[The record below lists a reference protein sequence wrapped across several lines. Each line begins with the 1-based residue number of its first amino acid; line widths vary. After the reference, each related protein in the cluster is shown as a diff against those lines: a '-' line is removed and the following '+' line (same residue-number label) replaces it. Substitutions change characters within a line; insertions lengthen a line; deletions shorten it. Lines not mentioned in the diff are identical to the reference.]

1 MKLRKKFLWV
11 GIFAVAMAFLEAAVV
26 VYLRRIYG
34 ISDLIL
40 QVPPFEPQIARIE
53 LGRELVTL
61 VMLLSFGWVAGK
73 SIQSRLGFALVAFG
87 VWDIFYYMWLR
98 VFIAWPITLLDP
110 DILFLIPLPWWGPVI
125 APILVSLLMI
135 IGGTMA
141 VFRNNQGHAI
151 RFRILE
157 AITLL
162 IGILA
167 MLFAFMQDAL
177 SILPASAGLISQLK
191 PSQFNWMV
199 FLVGLLLSGFVV
211 WRIMRTTSYMPEKNS
226 KSIFSI
232 L

>member
-1 MKLRKKFLWV
+1 MTKKILWV
-11 GIFAVAMAFLEAAVV
+11 GIFAIAMAFLEAAVV

-40 QVPPFEPQIARIE
+40 TVPPFDPQIARIE
-53 LGRELVTL
+53 LSRELATL
-61 VMLLSFGWVAGK
+61 VMLLSFGWVAGQNL
-73 SIQSRLGFALVAFG
+73 QSRLGFVLIAFG
-87 VWDIFYYMWLR
+87 VWDIFYYLWLK
-98 VFIAWPITLLDP
+98 VFIGWPKTLLDP
-110 DILFLIPLPWWGPVI
+110 DLLFLFPLPWWGPVI
-125 APILVSLLMI
+125 APILISLLMI
-135 IGGTMA
+135 IGGTTA
-141 VFRNNQGHAI
+141 VFRNDQGHVI

-211 WRIMRTTSYMPEKNS
+211 WRIMRTTSYMPDKNS

>member
-1 MKLRKKFLWV
+1 MKLTKKIVWV
-11 GIFAVAMAFLEAAVV
+11 AIFAIAMAFLEAAVV
-26 VYLRRIYG
+26 VYLRRLYG

-40 QVPPFEPQIARIE
+40 TVPPFDPQITRIE
-53 LGRELVTL
+53 LGRELATL
-61 VMLLSFGWVAGK
+61 FMLLSLGWIAGQK
-73 SIQSRLGFALVAFG
+73 LQSRLGFTLVTFG
-87 VWDIFYYMWLR
+87 IWDIFYYLWLK
-98 VFIAWPITLLDP
+98 VFIAWPTTLLDP
-110 DILFLIPLPWWGPVI
+110 DLLFLIPLPWWGPVI
-125 APILVSLLMI
+125 APILISLLMI
-135 IGGTMA
+135 IGGTLA

-211 WRIMRTTSYMPEKNS
+211 WRIMRTTSYMPDKNS

>member
-53 LGRELVTL
+53 LGRELATL

-211 WRIMRTTSYMPEKNS
+211 WRIMRTTSYMPDKNS

>member
-1 MKLRKKFLWV
+1 
-11 GIFAVAMAFLEAAVV
+11 VV

-53 LGRELVTL
+53 LGRELATL

-211 WRIMRTTSYMPEKNS
+211 WRIMRTTSYMPDKNS

>member
-211 WRIMRTTSYMPEKNS
+211 WRIMRTTSYMPDKNS

>member
-1 MKLRKKFLWV
+1 
-11 GIFAVAMAFLEAAVV
+11 
-26 VYLRRIYG
+26 
-34 ISDLIL
+34 
-40 QVPPFEPQIARIE
+40 
-53 LGRELVTL
+53 
-61 VMLLSFGWVAGK
+61 MLLSFGWVAGQNL
-73 SIQSRLGFALVAFG
+73 QSRLGFVLIAFG
-87 VWDIFYYMWLR
+87 VWDIFYYLWLK
-98 VFIAWPITLLDP
+98 VFIGWPKTLLDP
-110 DILFLIPLPWWGPVI
+110 DLLFLFPLPWWGPVI
-125 APILVSLLMI
+125 APILISLLMI
-135 IGGTMA
+135 IGGTTA
-141 VFRNNQGHAI
+141 VFRNDQGHVI

-211 WRIMRTTSYMPEKNS
+211 WRIMRTTSYMPDKNS

>member
-1 MKLRKKFLWV
+1 MTKKILWV
-11 GIFAVAMAFLEAAVV
+11 GIFAIAMAFLEAAVV

-40 QVPPFEPQIARIE
+40 TVPPFDPQIAGIE
-53 LGRELVTL
+53 LSRELATL
-61 VMLLSFGWVAGK
+61 VMLLSFGWVAGQNL
-73 SIQSRLGFALVAFG
+73 QSRLGFVLIAFG
-87 VWDIFYYMWLR
+87 VWDIFYYLWLK
-98 VFIAWPITLLDP
+98 VFIGWPKTLLDP
-110 DILFLIPLPWWGPVI
+110 DLLFLFPLPWWGPVI
-125 APILVSLLMI
+125 APILISLLMI
-135 IGGTMA
+135 IGGTTA
-141 VFRNNQGHAI
+141 VFRNDQGHVI

-211 WRIMRTTSYMPEKNS
+211 WRIMRTTSYMPDKNS

>member
-1 MKLRKKFLWV
+1 
-11 GIFAVAMAFLEAAVV
+11 MAFLEAAVV

-53 LGRELVTL
+53 LGRELATL

-141 VFRNNQGHAI
+141 VFRNDQGHAI

-211 WRIMRTTSYMPEKNS
+211 WRIMRTTSYMPDKNS

>member
-1 MKLRKKFLWV
+1 
-11 GIFAVAMAFLEAAVV
+11 
-26 VYLRRIYG
+26 
-34 ISDLIL
+34 
-40 QVPPFEPQIARIE
+40 
-53 LGRELVTL
+53 
-61 VMLLSFGWVAGK
+61 
-73 SIQSRLGFALVAFG
+73 
-87 VWDIFYYMWLR
+87 
-98 VFIAWPITLLDP
+98 
-110 DILFLIPLPWWGPVI
+110 
-125 APILVSLLMI
+125 MI
-135 IGGTMA
+135 IGGTTA
-141 VFRNNQGHAI
+141 VFRNDQGHVI

-211 WRIMRTTSYMPEKNS
+211 WRIMRTTSYMPDKNS

>member
-1 MKLRKKFLWV
+1 MTKKILWV
-11 GIFAVAMAFLEAAVV
+11 GIFAIAMAFLEAAVV

-40 QVPPFEPQIARIE
+40 TVPPFDPQIAGIE
-53 LGRELVTL
+53 LSRELATL
-61 VMLLSFGWVAGK
+61 VMLLSFGWVAGQNL
-73 SIQSRLGFALVAFG
+73 QSNLGNVMIAFG
-87 VWDIFYYMWLR
+87 VWDIFYYLWLK
-98 VFIAWPITLLDP
+98 VFIGWPKTLLDP
-110 DILFLIPLPWWGPVI
+110 DLLFLFPLPWWGPVI
-125 APILVSLLMI
+125 APILISLLMI
-135 IGGTMA
+135 IGGTTA
-141 VFRNNQGHAI
+141 VFRNDQGHVI

-211 WRIMRTTSYMPEKNS
+211 WRIMRTTSYMPDKNS

>member
-11 GIFAVAMAFLEAAVV
+11 GIFAVAIAFLEAAVV

-53 LGRELVTL
+53 LGRELATL

-211 WRIMRTTSYMPEKNS
+211 WRIMRTTSYMPDKNS

>member
-1 MKLRKKFLWV
+1 
-11 GIFAVAMAFLEAAVV
+11 
-26 VYLRRIYG
+26 
-34 ISDLIL
+34 
-40 QVPPFEPQIARIE
+40 
-53 LGRELVTL
+53 LGRELATL
-61 VMLLSFGWVAGK
+61 VVVLSADWVAGK

-211 WRIMRTTSYMPEKNS
+211 WRIMRTTSYMPDKNS

>member
-53 LGRELVTL
+53 LGRELATL

-110 DILFLIPLPWWGPVI
+110 DIHFLIPLPWWGPVI

-211 WRIMRTTSYMPEKNS
+211 WRIMRTTSYMPDKNS

>member
-53 LGRELVTL
+53 LGRELATL

-141 VFRNNQGHAI
+141 VFRNDQGHAI

-211 WRIMRTTSYMPEKNS
+211 WRIMRTTSYMPDKNS

>member
-1 MKLRKKFLWV
+1 
-11 GIFAVAMAFLEAAVV
+11 MAFLEAAVV

-40 QVPPFEPQIARIE
+40 TVPPFDPQIARIE
-53 LGRELVTL
+53 LSRELATL
-61 VMLLSFGWVAGK
+61 VMLLSFGWVAGQNL
-73 SIQSRLGFALVAFG
+73 QSRLGFVLIAFG
-87 VWDIFYYMWLR
+87 VWDIFYYLWLK
-98 VFIAWPITLLDP
+98 VFIGWPKTLLDP
-110 DILFLIPLPWWGPVI
+110 DLLFLFPLPWWGPVI
-125 APILVSLLMI
+125 APILISLLMI
-135 IGGTMA
+135 IGGTLA

-211 WRIMRTTSYMPEKNS
+211 WRIMRTTSYMPDKNS

>member
-1 MKLRKKFLWV
+1 MKLRKEFLWV
-11 GIFAVAMAFLEAAVV
+11 GILAVAMAFLEAAVV

-53 LGRELVTL
+53 LGRELATL

-211 WRIMRTTSYMPEKNS
+211 WRIMRTTSYMPAKNS

>member
-1 MKLRKKFLWV
+1 
-11 GIFAVAMAFLEAAVV
+11 MAFLEAAVV

-53 LGRELVTL
+53 LGRELATL

-211 WRIMRTTSYMPEKNS
+211 WRIMRTTSYMPDKNS